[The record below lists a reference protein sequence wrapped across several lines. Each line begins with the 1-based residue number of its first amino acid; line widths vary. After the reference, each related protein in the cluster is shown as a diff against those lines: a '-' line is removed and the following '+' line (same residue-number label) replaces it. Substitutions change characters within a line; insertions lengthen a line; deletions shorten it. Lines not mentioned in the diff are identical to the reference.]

1 MATMTKKLEVREM
14 AKATRWKDLKED
26 LRASGKYDEDNVRKN
41 VERLRSEI
49 RTYRLAEIRENLDM
63 TQQILAT
70 HLGISQ
76 SRVSQIEH
84 GDLDNTE
91 VGTLRSYFRELGGE
105 VEVVVRIGDERLQ
118 IA

>member
-1 MATMTKKLEVREM
+1 MS
-14 AKATRWKDLKED
+14 KATRWNDLNED
-26 LRASGKYDEDNVRKN
+26 LRESGKYDEDNVRKN

-49 RTYRLAEIRENLDM
+49 RTYRLAEIRESLGI

-84 GDLDNTE
+84 GDLENTE
-91 VGTLRSYFRELGGE
+91 VATLRNYFRELGGE
-105 VEVVVRIGDERLQ
+105 VEVIVQIGDERVQ